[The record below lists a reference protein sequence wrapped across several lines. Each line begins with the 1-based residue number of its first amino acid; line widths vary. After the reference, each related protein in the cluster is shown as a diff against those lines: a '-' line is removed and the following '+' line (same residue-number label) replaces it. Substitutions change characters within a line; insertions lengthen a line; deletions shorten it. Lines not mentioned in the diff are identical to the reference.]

1 MKSITFSWLPYEF
14 FIGLRYLKAKRRQ
27 KGISLTTLISISGV
41 TVGVAALVATLAVMT
56 GFKEELQD
64 KILGANSHIVIDD
77 RTRAN
82 MEDAAP
88 IIKTIIENPRVIAA
102 TPFIFKQV
110 LLSSDNGVI
119 GVILRGID
127 PASEAR
133 VTKIGK
139 NIVQGKLEYLDRPE
153 RFQKEESLGG
163 SPLHAPLQPKTGGTP
178 APPAGGIIIGVEL
191 ASRLDSFLGDTINV
205 ISPVGME
212 NGITSGGIGAMG
224 MTPKIRK
231 FKVVGI
237 FDSGMYE
244 YDSALAYITIPEA
257 QKFFNMEKKV
267 SGIEVK
273 VTDISSA
280 AEIAEEIEG
289 KLGFPYNARDWL
301 KMNRS
306 LFSALKLEKI
316 VMFIIL
322 TLIILV
328 ASFNIVST
336 LTMTVLEKGRE
347 IAILK
352 AMGATRKSIMRIF
365 MLEGVLIGSIGVIL
379 GLPLGLLICSLLV
392 QFYKLPT
399 DVYYISHF
407 PVKVL
412 PFDLI
417 LVSLSALF
425 IGFLA
430 TLYPSWQAAKLDPAE
445 ALRYE

>member
-1 MKSITFSWLPYEF
+1 MKSWLPYEF

-41 TVGVAALVATLAVMT
+41 TVGVAALIATLAVMT

-64 KILGANSHIVIDD
+64 KILGANSHIVIDN
-77 RTRAN
+77 RTRAS
-82 MEDAAP
+82 MEDVAP
-88 IIKTIIENPRVIAA
+88 IIKKVIENPRVIAA

-110 LLSSDNGVI
+110 LLSSDNGVV

-127 PASEAR
+127 PALAAR
-133 VTKIGK
+133 VTKIGE
-139 NIVQGKLEYLDRPE
+139 NIVQGKLEYLEHPE
-153 RFQKEESLGG
+153 RLQKQDAFPPHQSP
-163 SPLHAPLQPKTGGTP
+163 PLHVLPPPPDKGT
-178 APPAGGIIIGVEL
+178 AGGIIIGVEL
-191 ASRLDSFLGDTINV
+191 ASRLESFLGDTINV

-212 NGITSGGIGAMG
+212 NGGGGIGAMG

-257 QKFFNMEKKV
+257 QKFFNMENQV

-280 AEIAEEIEG
+280 AEIAQEIEQ

-407 PVKVL
+407 PVKIL
-412 PFDLI
+412 TSDII
-417 LVSLSALF
+417 LVSVSALL

>member
-1 MKSITFSWLPYEF
+1 MNSSIPYEF

-27 KGISLTTLISISGV
+27 KGISLTTFISICGIA
-41 TVGVAALVATLAVMT
+41 VGVAALIATLAVMT

-77 RTRAN
+77 RTRVN
-82 MEDAAP
+82 MENVSPILDAVT
-88 IIKTIIENPRVIAA
+88 KVPRVVAA

-110 LLSSDNGVI
+110 LLSSDNGVV
-119 GVILRGID
+119 GVVLRGID
-127 PASEAR
+127 PVGEAR
-133 VTKIGK
+133 VTKIVK
-139 NIVQGKLEYLDRPE
+139 NIVQGKLEYLAN
-153 RFQKEESLGG
+153 S
-163 SPLHAPLQPKTGGTP
+163 KT
-178 APPAGGIIIGVEL
+178 AGIIIGVEL
-191 ASRLDSFLGDTINV
+191 ASRLEAVLGDTINV

-212 NGITSGGIGAMG
+212 SAGGIGAMG

-257 QKFFNMEKKV
+257 QKFFNMEKQV

-273 VTDISSA
+273 VNDTSQ
-280 AEIAEEIEG
+280 AEEIAREIERT
-289 KLGFPYNARDWL
+289 LGFPYHARDWL
-301 KMNRS
+301 QMNKS

-322 TLIILV
+322 ALIILV

-365 MLEGVLIGSIGVIL
+365 MMEGVLIGSIGVIL
-379 GLPLGLLICSLLV
+379 GLPFGLLICSVLV

-399 DVYYISHF
+399 DVYYISHL

-417 LVSLSALF
+417 AVSVSALL

>member
-1 MKSITFSWLPYEF
+1 MKSWLPYEF

-27 KGISLTTLISISGV
+27 KGISLTTLISIMGV
-41 TVGVAALVATLAVMT
+41 TVGAAALIATLAVMT

-77 RTRAN
+77 RTREG
-82 MEDAAP
+82 MENIEP
-88 IIKTIIENPRVIAA
+88 IIKIVTSVPRVIAA

-119 GVILRGID
+119 GVVLRGID
-127 PASEAR
+127 REGEAR

-139 NIVQGKLEYLDRPE
+139 NIVQGKLEYLSHPE
-153 RFQKEESLGG
+153 V
-163 SPLHAPLQPKTGGTP
+163 GTP
-178 APPAGGIIIGVEL
+178 TPGIIIGVEL
-191 ASRLDSFLGDTINV
+191 ASRLASFLGDTINV

-212 NGITSGGIGAMG
+212 SRGGGTTHAGIGAMG

-244 YDSALAYITIPEA
+244 YDSALAYITITEA
-257 QKFFNMEKKV
+257 QKFFNFTGKV

-273 VTDISSA
+273 VSDVSVA
-280 AEIAEEIEG
+280 PEIAEEIEA
-289 KLGFPYNARDWL
+289 KLGFPYHARDWL
-301 KMNRS
+301 KMNKS

-365 MLEGVLIGSIGVIL
+365 MLEGVLISSIGVIL
-379 GLPLGLLICSLLV
+379 GLPLGLLICSLLAR
-392 QFYKLPT
+392 FYKLPT

-407 PVKVL
+407 PVKVMTS
-412 PFDLI
+412 DLI
-417 LVSLSALF
+417 LVSVCTLL

>member
-1 MKSITFSWLPYEF
+1 MKSWLPYEF

-27 KGISLTTLISISGV
+27 KGISLTTLISILGI
-41 TVGVAALVATLAVMT
+41 TVGVAALIATLAVMT
-56 GFKEELQD
+56 GFREELQD
-64 KILGANSHIVIDD
+64 KILGANAHIVIDD
-77 RTRAN
+77 RTN
-82 MEDAAP
+82 EEFENVGP
-88 IIKTIIENPRVIAA
+88 TIETVIKVPRVVAA

-110 LLSSDNGVI
+110 LLSSNYGVF

-127 PASEAR
+127 PEGEAR

-139 NIVQGKLEYLDRPE
+139 NIVQGTLENLAD
-153 RFQKEESLGG
+153 SS
-163 SPLHAPLQPKTGGTP
+163 SP
-178 APPAGGIIIGVEL
+178 GIIIGVEL
-191 ASRLDSFLGDTINV
+191 ASRLESFLGDTIAV

-212 NGITSGGIGAMG
+212 GKGGIGAIG

-231 FKVVGI
+231 FKIVGI

-244 YDSALAYITIPEA
+244 YDSSLAYITIPEA
-257 QKFFNMEKKV
+257 QKFFNMEGKV

-273 VTDISSA
+273 VSDTSA
-280 AEIAEEIEG
+280 APEIAQEIEG
-289 KLGFPYNARDWL
+289 KLGFPYHARDWL
-301 KMNRS
+301 KMNKS

-322 TLIILV
+322 ALIILV

-365 MLEGVLIGSIGVIL
+365 MLEGVLIGGIGVAL
-379 GLPLGLLICSLLV
+379 GLPLGLSVCSVLV

-399 DVYYISHF
+399 DVYYISHL

-412 PFDLI
+412 PFDII
-417 LVSLSALF
+417 LVSVSALL

-430 TLYPSWQAAKLDPAE
+430 TLYPSYQAAKLDPAE

>member
-1 MKSITFSWLPYEF
+1 
-14 FIGLRYLKAKRRQ
+14 
-27 KGISLTTLISISGV
+27 
-41 TVGVAALVATLAVMT
+41 MT
-56 GFKEELQD
+56 GFKEELRD

-77 RTRAN
+77 RTQ
-82 MEDAAP
+82 EGIETVEP
-88 IIKTIIENPRVIAA
+88 LVETVIKIPRVIAA

-110 LLSSDNGVI
+110 LLSSDNGVF

-127 PASEAR
+127 PAREAV
-133 VTKIGK
+133 VTKIGQ
-139 NIVQGKLEYLDRPE
+139 NIVQGKLDYLTHPE
-153 RFQKEESLGG
+153 V
-163 SPLHAPLQPKTGGTP
+163 GTP
-178 APPAGGIIIGVEL
+178 TTNLPLPGIIIGVEL
-191 ASRLDSFLGDTINV
+191 ASRLESYLGDTINV
-205 ISPVGME
+205 ISPVGLE
-212 NGITSGGIGAMG
+212 NVGGVHAIG
-224 MTPKIRK
+224 MTPKIRR

-257 QKFFNMEKKV
+257 QKFFNLASKV

-273 VTDISSA
+273 VTDISA
-280 AEIAEEIEG
+280 AADIAHEIEG
-289 KLGFPYNARDWL
+289 KLGFPYHARDWL
-301 KMNRS
+301 KMNKS

-322 TLIILV
+322 ALIILV

-352 AMGATRKSIMRIF
+352 AMGASRKSIMRIF
-365 MLEGVLIGSIGVIL
+365 MLEGLFIGSIGVIL

-399 DVYYISHF
+399 DVYYISHL
-407 PVKVL
+407 PIKVL

-417 LVSLSALF
+417 LVSVSALL